1 VRGRGWPGPTAVIAT
16 ALWVA
21 TTIMSPQ
28 GGDAQTVT
36 SRFPEGATRGFL
48 VLRSTDDRAV
58 AYGELVSLP
67 KGDLVQ
73 SRLLWRFRDGSL
85 QDETTVYA
93 QRPELKLV
101 SYKQIQRGPA
111 FPADVE
117 VSFTRD
123 PGHYEVRR
131 KETKDGKTDAKPEV
145 ASGAIELP
153 PDVYNGMT
161 LTVLKNLAPG
171 ASGTGH
177 MLAFTPKPRLV
188 RMTIRPVAEDPVI
201 LGETRRTATR
211 YLIDLEIGGIAG
223 IFAAAVGKEPP
234 DLRYWIIGGEAPAFV
249 KFEGPF
255 FLNGPV
261 WRIEM
266 LSPRWPKA

>member
-1 VRGRGWPGPTAVIAT
+1 MTRRVWLPFLSSALVIAT
-16 ALWVA
+16 
-21 TTIMSPQ
+21 TIVSA
-28 GGDAQTVT
+28 GDSGAQTVKP
-36 SRFPEGATRGFL
+36 RFPEGTTRGFL
-48 VLRSTDDRAV
+48 VLRSTDDRPV
-58 AYGELVSLP
+58 AYGELVSVP

-73 SRLLWRFRDGSL
+73 SRLLWRFRDGSV
-85 QDETTVYA
+85 QDETTVYG
-93 QRPELKLV
+93 QHPELKLV
-101 SYKQIQRGPA
+101 SYKQTQRGPA

-123 PGHYEVRR
+123 PGRYEIRR
-131 KETKDGKTDAKPEV
+131 RETKDTAKKDAKDEV
-145 ASGAIELP
+145 TSGAIDLP

-161 LTVLKNLAPG
+161 LTVLKNLPAG

-188 RMTIRPVAEDPVI
+188 KMTMRPVAEDPVI
-201 LGETRRTATR
+201 LGETRRTAIR
-211 YLIDLEIGGIAG
+211 YLIDLEVGGIAG

-234 DLRYWIIGGEAPAFV
+234 DLRYWILGGDVPAFL